1 MEDFKII
8 RTNKDW
14 KNAIEEGYTTL
25 IGGVDY
31 NNLGDGYIA
40 CTWGTLEEVFE
51 EVTGHK
57 YDEQDGTFGSAMPI
71 TETLGNENLFEND

>member
-8 RTNKDW
+8 RTNEDW
-14 KNAIEEGYTTL
+14 KNAIKEGYTAL
-25 IGGVDY
+25 ISGVDY

-40 CTWGTLEEVFE
+40 CTWDNLEEVFE

-57 YDEQDGTFGSAMPI
+57 YDQLDGTFGGASPI
-71 TETLGNENLFEND
+71 DETFGNDNLFEND